1 MSRKKKGKG
10 FTLVELLVA
19 ISIIGIITLIAIP
32 TVNGVIENKNRGI
45 YQKYGETLVSSTKLY
60 ADSYDVD
67 LFGMHPSG
75 CMTVDLETLMKKKLI
90 KNVEIKNANCD
101 TDDTY
106 VIVKK
111 VQGKYQYQQQ
121 LKCINHKNNVL
132 YEQKITKPICT
143 EESSHTGPE
152 INLEKPKVGC

>member
-75 CMTVDLETLMKKKLI
+75 CMTVDLETLINKIRKTKRWMGYNKKSL
-90 KNVEIKNANCD
+90 
-101 TDDTY
+101 
-106 VIVKK
+106 
-111 VQGKYQYQQQ
+111 
-121 LKCINHKNNVL
+121 CINR
-132 YEQKITKPICT
+132 Y
-143 EESSHTGPE
+143 
-152 INLEKPKVGC
+152 